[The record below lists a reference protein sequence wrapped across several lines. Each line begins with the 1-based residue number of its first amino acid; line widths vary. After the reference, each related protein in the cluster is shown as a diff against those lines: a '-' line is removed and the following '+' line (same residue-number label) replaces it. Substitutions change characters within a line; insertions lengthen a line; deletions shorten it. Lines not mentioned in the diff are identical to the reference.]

1 MRPNQMIVVLL
12 ALILVFALAHERA
25 AHATSRIGWLP
36 DMTREQDSVP
46 PSRPSVKL
54 AEIYRAK
61 GSRFVYVTVPR
72 AGLPDTV
79 IQAVEQSSSA
89 DDGILLLL
97 VRAHDD
103 RALQDRLGWRAQCVA
118 GKLPGLV
125 SIPVPGAG
133 YHRHLTPSEVGPPGW
148 STVYFVW
155 KDWTP
160 AMGDARDSLHAGI
173 VITCLDRAGNESERS
188 DTLWIDAPVR

>member
-1 MRPNQMIVVLL
+1 VRPIHLLIVLF
-12 ALILVFALAHERA
+12 ALILVFALARERA
-25 AHATSRIGWLP
+25 AYATSRIRWLP

-54 AEIYRAK
+54 AAIHRAK

-79 IQAVEQSSSA
+79 ILAVEQSSSA
-89 DDGILLLL
+89 DDGILQLL

-103 RALQDRLGWRAQCVA
+103 HALQDRLGWRARCVA
-118 GKLPGLV
+118 GKLPGLDD
-125 SIPVPGAG
+125 IPLPGVE
-133 YHRHLTPSEVGPPGW
+133 YYRHMDPSEAGPPGW
-148 STVYFVW
+148 STVYFAW

-160 AMGDARDSLHAGI
+160 GMGDARDSLHAGI
-173 VITCLDRAGNESERS
+173 VITCLDRVGNESEPS
-188 DTLWIDAPVR
+188 DTLWVDAPAR